1 MKIATWNIERP
12 RINDKEIPLIIKTLR
27 SINADILILTE
38 TNEFLDLDDDYNS
51 FHSTNAKEKFYTR
64 GEKRVS
70 IYSKYKSIGH
80 IKTFREDT
88 SICTILETPLGNLA
102 VYGTIIGVEG
112 NRKPSFG
119 KDLDQQLLDFEKIA
133 KENNLCIGGD
143 FNISFGD
150 NYYFTNSG
158 RQKLNASFEKLDLK
172 NLTSEIP
179 ENIDHIVLS
188 KNFIEGKSTNFDS
201 WNLDKTLSD
210 HIGVLITVALKK

>member
-12 RINDKEIPLIIKTLR
+12 RLNDKEIPSIIGILR
-27 SINADILILTE
+27 NINADILILTE

-51 FHSTNAKEKFYTR
+51 FHSTNAKEKFYTK

-70 IYSKYKSIGH
+70 IYSKYKSVGY
-80 IKTFREDT
+80 IKTFRDDT
-88 SICTILETPLGNLA
+88 SICTILQTPLGDLA

-112 NRKPSFG
+112 NRKPNFEE
-119 KDLDQQLLDFEKIA
+119 DLDQQLLDFDKIA
-133 KENNLCIGGD
+133 KQNNLCISGD

-150 NYYFTNSG
+150 NYYFTKSG
-158 RQKLNASFEKLDLK
+158 RQKLNESFARLDLK

-179 ENIDHIVLS
+179 QNIDHIVLT
-188 KNFIEGKSTNFDS
+188 KDLITEKFITLDT

-210 HIGVLITVALKK
+210 HIGISITVT